1 MRKMVFGF
9 IIGFVMAF
17 TLQSFASN
25 SNLFTAQRANFE
37 ILVNGE
43 KFNGENPPLVVDGR
57 TYLPLRD
64 TGKALGV
71 PVNWNEAKRRVEIGE
86 MPEEI
91 IDITP
96 QEAQPEEF
104 VQVYEDDNIK
114 LELLN
119 YRVAD
124 KEEFPQIYSDTSD
137 PIVLN
142 IRVTNKTNSTIRL
155 NINDFRG
162 LSSIKEPLNND
173 NGQFQYVRNRIAS
186 NKGSRVFNYPVEDP
200 GFWKSNQLLTFKF
213 DPLQPGEIREGNI
226 VFASVAFSYEWF
238 GFQYKGIQL
247 KMKV

>member
-71 PVNWNEAKRRVEIGE
+71 PVNWNEEKRRVEIGE
-86 MPEEI
+86 MPEI
-91 IDITP
+91 INVTP
-96 QEAQPEEF
+96 QETQSEEF

-114 LELLN
+114 LELLK
-119 YRVAD
+119 YRVA
-124 KEEFPQIYSDTSD
+124 KENEFPQIYSDTSGT
-137 PIVLN
+137 IVLT
-142 IRVTNKTNSTIRL
+142 IRMTNKTSSVVGL

-162 LSSIKEPLNND
+162 LATIKEPPNND

-186 NKGSRVFNYPVEDP
+186 NKGSRIFNYPVEDP
-200 GFWKSNQLLTFKF
+200 SFWKSNNLLTFKF
-213 DPLQPGEIREGNI
+213 DPLQPDETREGNI
-226 VFASVAFSYEWF
+226 VFASVRYSYEWF